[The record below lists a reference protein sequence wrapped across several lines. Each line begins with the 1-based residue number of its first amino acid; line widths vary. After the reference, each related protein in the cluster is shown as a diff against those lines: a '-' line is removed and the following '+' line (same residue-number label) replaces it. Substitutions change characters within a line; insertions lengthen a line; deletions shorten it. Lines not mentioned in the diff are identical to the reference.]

1 MGVRAV
7 SLKENGLNMLKENIS
22 LTQLFTI
29 MVNFLLGSAIVLG
42 IGKEAKQDVW
52 IAIGIATLIGI
63 GLMYFYYSLN
73 RLLPNKNLFEMME
86 YCFTRPIAIFMS
98 FGYSTYFFFLSCR
111 VLRDFAELIASAILP
126 VTPIEVIVLTFMVV
140 IAYIVYLGLE
150 VLGRVTEIF
159 TPYLLG
165 LIILLAILLIISGE
179 IELHNVEPVL
189 GDGLKPV
196 VKTIFPSLISFPF
209 GELVVFTVILS
220 SVTEFKKCKKVSLIS
235 VLVAGGF
242 LVLASLLMLFTLGA
256 DVMQNAN
263 FPLLSA
269 AKRVSIGNFIER
281 IDAIVVFIMM
291 LGILVKSAVYL
302 YGGLKGLEYVFRVPY
317 RYFVFPISMIIA
329 IFSILTSAN
338 FAKFLDWQVTLTHY
352 LNPPIQLAI
361 PSVIMV
367 ILIWKSKKNNLKK
380 VEVNSE
386 GKRA

>member
-1 MGVRAV
+1 VGVRAV

-29 MVNFLLGSAIVLG
+29 MINFLLGSAIVLG
-42 IGKEAKQDVW
+42 SGKEAKQDVW

-73 RLLPNKNLFEMME
+73 RLLPNKNLFEIME
-86 YCFTRPIAIFMS
+86 YCFTRPVAIFIS
-98 FGYSTYFFFLSCR
+98 FGYSTYFFFLSCII
-111 VLRDFAELIASAILP
+111 LRDFAELISSAVLP

-165 LIILLAILLIISGE
+165 FIIILAIFLIGSGE

-269 AKRVSIGNFIER
+269 AKRVSIGHFIER

-302 YGGLKGLEYVFRVPY
+302 YGGLKGLEYVFKVPY
-317 RYFVFPISMIIA
+317 RYFVFPISMIVA
-329 IFSILTSAN
+329 IFSTLASAN

-361 PSVIMV
+361 PSVIMA
-367 ILIWKSKKNNLKK
+367 ILIWKTKRNKNK
-380 VEVNSE
+380 VESQH
-386 GKRA
+386 

>member
-1 MGVRAV
+1 
-7 SLKENGLNMLKENIS
+7 MLKENIS

-111 VLRDFAELIASAILP
+111 VIRDFAELIASAILP

-165 LIILLAILLIISGE
+165 LIILLAILLIVSGE

-220 SVTEFKKCKKVSLIS
+220 SVTEFKKSKKVSLIS
-235 VLVAGGF
+235 VLVAGGL

-281 IDAIVVFIMM
+281 IDPIVVFIMM

>member
-1 MGVRAV
+1 
-7 SLKENGLNMLKENIS
+7 MLKENIS

-165 LIILLAILLIISGE
+165 LIILLAILLIVSGE
-179 IELHNVEPVL
+179 IELHNIEPVL

-220 SVTEFKKCKKVSLIS
+220 SVTEFKKSKQVSLIS

-281 IDAIVVFIMM
+281 IDPIVVFIMM

-386 GKRA
+386 GK

>member
-1 MGVRAV
+1 
-7 SLKENGLNMLKENIS
+7 MLKENIS

-165 LIILLAILLIISGE
+165 LIILLAILLIVSGE

>member
-1 MGVRAV
+1 
-7 SLKENGLNMLKENIS
+7 MLKENIS

-165 LIILLAILLIISGE
+165 LIILLAILLIVSGE

-317 RYFVFPISMIIA
+317 RYFVFPISMIVA

>member
-1 MGVRAV
+1 
-7 SLKENGLNMLKENIS
+7 MLKENIS

-165 LIILLAILLIISGE
+165 LIILLAILLIVSGE

-235 VLVAGGF
+235 VLVAGGL

-269 AKRVSIGNFIER
+269 ARRVSIGNFIER

-367 ILIWKSKKNNLKK
+367 ILIWKSKKNSLKK
-380 VEVNSE
+380 VEVDSE

>member
-1 MGVRAV
+1 MY
-7 SLKENGLNMLKENIS
+7 MLKENIS

-42 IGKEAKQDVW
+42 VGKEARQDAW
-52 IAIGIATLIGI
+52 IAIGIATLIGT
-63 GLMYFYYSLN
+63 GLIYFYYSLN

-86 YCFTRPIAIFMS
+86 YCFTRPAAIFFS
-98 FGYSTYFFFLSCR
+98 FVYSIYFFFMSCR
-111 VLRDFAELIASAILP
+111 VIRDFVELISAAILP
-126 VTPIEVIVLTFMVV
+126 ITPMEVIVLTFMLV

-159 TPYLLG
+159 IPYLLG
-165 LIILLAILLIISGE
+165 FIILLAIFLIGSGE
-179 IELHNVEPVL
+179 IELHNLEPVL

-196 VKTIFPSLISFPF
+196 IKTIFPSLVSFPF

-220 SVTEFKKCKKVSLIS
+220 SVTEFKKSKKVLFIS
-235 VLVAGGF
+235 VLISGGF
-242 LVLASLLMLFTLGA
+242 LIMGSLLMMFTLGV

-269 AKRVSIGNFIER
+269 ARRVAIGQFIER
-281 IDAIVVFIMM
+281 IDPLVVFIMM
-291 LGILVKSAVYL
+291 LGILVKSTVYF
-302 YGGLKGLEYVFRVPY
+302 YAGLKGLEYVFQVPY
-317 RYFVFPISMIIA
+317 RYFTVPISMIVA
-329 IFSILTSAN
+329 TFSILTTAN
-338 FAKFLDWQVTLTHY
+338 FAQFLDWKVTLTHY

-380 VEVNSE
+380 VENQH
-386 GKRA
+386 

>member
-1 MGVRAV
+1 
-7 SLKENGLNMLKENIS
+7 MLKENIS

-42 IGKEAKQDVW
+42 VGKEAGKDAW
-52 IAIGIATLIGI
+52 IAIGIATLIGT

-73 RLLPNKNLFEMME
+73 SLLPNKNLFEMME
-86 YCFTRPIAIFMS
+86 YCFTRPVAIFFS
-98 FGYSTYFFFLSCR
+98 FGYSIYFFFISCR
-111 VLRDFAELIASAILP
+111 VIRDFVELISSAILP
-126 VTPIEVIVLTFMVV
+126 VTPIEVITLTYMFV

-165 LIILLAILLIISGE
+165 LIILLAIFLVVSGE

-196 VKTIFPSLISFPF
+196 IKVVFPSLILFPF

-220 SVTEFKKCKKVSLIS
+220 SVTEFKKSKKVSFIS
-235 VLVAGGF
+235 VLIAGGF
-242 LVLASLLMLFTLGA
+242 LVLGSLLVLFTLGA

-269 AKRVSIGNFIER
+269 SKRVSIGHFIER
-281 IDAIVVFIMM
+281 IDPIVVFIMM
-291 LGILVKSAVYL
+291 LGIVVKSAVYF
-302 YGGLKGLEYVFRVPY
+302 YGGLKGLEYIFRIPY
-317 RYFVFPISMIIA
+317 RYFTVPISMIVA
-329 IFSILTSAN
+329 VFSILTADN
-338 FAKFLDWQVTLTHY
+338 FGKFLDWIVTITHY
-352 LNPPIQLAI
+352 LLPPMQLAI

>member
-1 MGVRAV
+1 
-7 SLKENGLNMLKENIS
+7 MLKENIS

-165 LIILLAILLIISGE
+165 LIILLAILLIVSGE

-235 VLVAGGF
+235 VLVAGGL

-256 DVMQNAN
+256 DAMQNAN

>member
-1 MGVRAV
+1 
-7 SLKENGLNMLKENIS
+7 MLKENIS

-42 IGKEAKQDVW
+42 VGKEAGKDAW
-52 IAIGIATLIGI
+52 IAIGIATVIGT

-86 YCFTRPIAIFMS
+86 YCFTRPAAIFMN
-98 FGYSTYFFFLSCR
+98 FIYSVYFFFLSCR
-111 VLRDFAELIASAILP
+111 VIRDFAELISSAILP
-126 VTPIEVIVLTFMVV
+126 VTPIEVITLTFMLV

-165 LIILLAILLIISGE
+165 LIILLAIFLVVSGA

-196 VKTIFPSLISFPF
+196 IKTIFPSLISFPF

-220 SVTEFKKCKKVSLIS
+220 SVTEFKKSKKVSFFS
-235 VLVAGGF
+235 VLIAGGF
-242 LVLASLLMLFTLGA
+242 LVLGSLLVLVTLGS
-256 DVMQNAN
+256 DIVQSAN

-269 AKRVSIGNFIER
+269 SKRVAIGHFIER
-281 IDAIVVFIMM
+281 IDPIVVFIMM
-291 LGILVKSAVYL
+291 LGIVVKSAVYF
-302 YGGLKGLEYVFRVPY
+302 YGGLKGLEYVFRIPY
-317 RYFVFPISMIIA
+317 RYFIVPISMIVTT
-329 IFSILTSAN
+329 FSILTTAN
-338 FAKFLDWQVTLTHY
+338 FAEFLDWKVTLTHY
-352 LNPPIQLAI
+352 LNPPMQLAI

-367 ILIWKSKKNNLKK
+367 ILILKSKKNNLKK

>member
-7 SLKENGLNMLKENIS
+7 SLKENGVNMLKENIS

-86 YCFTRPIAIFMS
+86 YCFTRPVAIFIS
-98 FGYSTYFFFLSCR
+98 FGYSTFFFFLSCR
-111 VLRDFAELIASAILP
+111 VLRDFAELISSAILP

-150 VLGRVTEIF
+150 ILGRVTEIF

-165 LIILLAILLIISGE
+165 FIILLAILLIVSGE
-179 IELHNVEPVL
+179 IKLHNIEPVL

-242 LVLASLLMLFTLGA
+242 LVLGSLLVLVTLGA

-263 FPLLSA
+263 FPLLST
-269 AKRVSIGNFIER
+269 AKRVSIGHFIER
-281 IDAIVVFIMM
+281 IDPIVVFITM

-317 RYFVFPISMIIA
+317 RYFVFPISMIVA

-361 PSVIMV
+361 PSVIMA
-367 ILIWKSKKNNLKK
+367 ILIWKTKRNNK
-380 VEVNSE
+380 
-386 GKRA
+386 